1 MTAGIAAQAV
11 LLLHLLFILFVLGG
25 GLLALRWPR
34 LIWLHLPALLWAVT
48 VEWTGWICPLTPLE
62 NALRQVAGEQAY
74 QGGFIEYY
82 IWPLIY
88 PAGLT
93 REMQFMLGCF
103 VLLLNAPVY
112 GVLYRRLR
120 ARRG

>member
-1 MTAGIAAQAV
+1 MAAGIAAQAV
-11 LLLHLLFILFVLGG
+11 LLIHLLFILFVLCG

-34 LIWLHLPALLWAVT
+34 LAWLHLPALLWAVT
-48 VEWTGWICPLTPLE
+48 VEWTGWMCPLTPLE
-62 NALRQVAGEQAY
+62 NALRHAAGGQSY

-88 PAGLT
+88 PADLT
-93 REMQFMLGCF
+93 REMQFMLGSF

-112 GVLYRRLR
+112 GVLYRR
-120 ARRG
+120 RRG